1 MAFICSKLVLEQ
13 VLVLVLCTEG
23 ANRGL
28 IQRVLVLK
36 LKFLALKKL
45 VFSGMKYF
53 PKFFWLLFIFI
64 QCNFSVRTLQYFQ
77 KKCLTDFL
85 PSKVA
90 HNWPKPFFSQS
101 SPQPSPQPRID
112 FSYYKYVPK
121 HICLLIFGFMY
132 WSLIGGGYS
141 NQKGLLIFVGAFGK

>member
-36 LKFLALKKL
+36 LKFLNLKKL

-90 HNWPKPFFSQS
+90 HNWPKPFFFTVQPTAQPTAQNWFFILWICPKTHLSPYLWFYVLVLNWGWLQQS
-101 SPQPSPQPRID
+101 NGL
-112 FSYYKYVPK
+112 
-121 HICLLIFGFMY
+121 CGGF
-132 WSLIGGGYS
+132 W
-141 NQKGLLIFVGAFGK
+141 